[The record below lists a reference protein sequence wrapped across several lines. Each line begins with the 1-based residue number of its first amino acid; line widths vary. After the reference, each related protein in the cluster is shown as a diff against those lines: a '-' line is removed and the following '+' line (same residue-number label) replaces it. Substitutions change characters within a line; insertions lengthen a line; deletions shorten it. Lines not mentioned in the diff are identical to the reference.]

1 MPVNTFLAAGSA
13 AAIAVGSLT
22 LPPPQGPLR
31 VGRTQ
36 WIVTD
41 PDRTDPFDAP
51 HQRQIEIV
59 AWYPAGADAR
69 ATPAPYLLDGLD
81 EVRNF
86 ASLFGNAALF
96 DDVAMLATH
105 AQKDAPPRPGRDRL
119 PLLLFSHGYTSVPS
133 SATALLED
141 LASRGY
147 VVLSIVHPYEASAA
161 TVAGGTVVSML
172 DSGGKFRQPIQDVF
186 SEWETEDAVLN
197 QVTSAS
203 NDAERIRLLREY
215 LSGLGQTHVA
225 LRRWVDDARA
235 VIARLANPPRDT
247 AIERVIARADV
258 HRFGVFG
265 HSMGGVMAAELCL
278 TEKRCAAVLN
288 LDGSPQYGSMID
300 TPLGRPLLMTYSA
313 RRGRIG
319 ASDVI
324 YRRAASRYYRVDVA
338 DMLHLDFTDMALWPA
353 LRDRKA
359 TGALP
364 AEQAI
369 AVTRTIVREFFDQ
382 ELRGR
387 RSKLLNG
394 ERRLAG
400 VEVKRPL
407 NDSNR
412 RHR

>member
-1 MPVNTFLAAGSA
+1 
-13 AAIAVGSLT
+13 
-22 LPPPQGPLR
+22 
-31 VGRTQ
+31 
-36 WIVTD
+36 
-41 PDRTDPFDAP
+41 
-51 HQRQIEIV
+51 
-59 AWYPAGADAR
+59 
-69 ATPAPYLLDGLD
+69 
-81 EVRNF
+81 
-86 ASLFGNAALF
+86 
-96 DDVAMLATH
+96 
-105 AQKDAPPRPGRDRL
+105 
-119 PLLLFSHGYTSVPS
+119 
-133 SATALLED
+133 
-141 LASRGY
+141 
-147 VVLSIVHPYEASAA
+147 
-161 TVAGGTVVSML
+161 
-172 DSGGKFRQPIQDVF
+172 
-186 SEWETEDAVLN
+186 
-197 QVTSAS
+197 
-203 NDAERIRLLREY
+203 
-215 LSGLGQTHVA
+215 
-225 LRRWVDDARA
+225 RRWVDDARA

-258 HRFGVFG
+258 RRFGAFG

-313 RRGRIG
+313 RRGRLG

-338 DMLHLDFTDMALWPA
+338 DTLHLDFTDMALWPA

-387 RSKLLNG
+387 RSKLLND

>member
-1 MPVNTFLAAGSA
+1 MHLNTLLAAGGA
-13 AAIAVGSLT
+13 AALAVGALT
-22 LPPPQGPLR
+22 LPPPQGPLP

-41 PDRTDPFDAP
+41 ADRTDPFDAA
-51 HQRQIEIV
+51 HGRRIEIV
-59 AWYPAGADAR
+59 AWYPAEADAR
-69 ATPAPYLLDGLD
+69 ETPAPYLLDGAD

-86 ASLFGNAALF
+86 ARLFGNAALF
-96 DDVAMLATH
+96 DDVAALATH
-105 AQKDAPPRPGRDRL
+105 AKQDAAPRSGRVRL

-133 SATALLED
+133 SSTALLAD
-141 LASRGY
+141 LASHGY
-147 VVLSIVHPYEASAA
+147 VVLSIVHPYEATAS
-161 TVAGGTVVSML
+161 TVADGTVVSML
-172 DSGGKFRQPIQDVF
+172 DGNGTFRQPIQDVF
-186 SEWETEDAVLN
+186 SEWKTEDAVLS

-203 NDAERIRLLREY
+203 NDAERMRLLREY
-215 LSGLGQTHVA
+215 LGGLVQTHVA

-235 VIARLANPPRDT
+235 VIARLANRPGGT
-247 AIERVIARADV
+247 AMGRVIARADV
-258 HRFGVFG
+258 SRFGVFG

-300 TPLGRPLLMTYSA
+300 TPLERPLLMAYSA
-313 RRGRIG
+313 RRGRLG

-324 YRRAASRYYRVDVA
+324 YKRAASRYYRVDVA
-338 DMLHLDFTDMALWPA
+338 DTLHLDFTDMTLWPA

-364 AEQAI
+364 PAQAI

-400 VEVKRPL
+400 VDVKRP
-407 NDSNR
+407 
-412 RHR
+412 

>member
-1 MPVNTFLAAGSA
+1 MPPNTLLAAGSA

-22 LPPPQGPLR
+22 LPPPEGPLP

-41 PDRTDPFDAP
+41 SNRTDPFDGP
-51 HQRQIEIV
+51 HERRIEVV
-59 AWYPAGADAR
+59 AWYPAGAGGR
-69 ATPAPYLLDGLD
+69 ETPAPYLLDGAD

-86 ASLFGNAALF
+86 ATLFGNAALF
-96 DDVAMLATH
+96 DDVAALATH
-105 AQKDAPPRPGRDRL
+105 AKKDAPPRPGRDRL

-147 VVLSIVHPYEASAA
+147 VILSIVHPYESTAA
-161 TVAGGTVVSML
+161 TVAEGTVVSML
-172 DSGGKFRQPIQDVF
+172 DSAGKLRQPIQDVF
-186 SEWETEDAVLN
+186 SEWRTEDAVLN

-215 LSGLGQTHVA
+215 LGGLGQTHVA

-235 VIARLANPPRDT
+235 VIAHLSSPPPGA
-247 AIERVIARADV
+247 AIGRVIARADV
-258 HRFGVFG
+258 RRFGVFG
-265 HSMGGVMAAELCL
+265 HSMGGVLAAELCL

-313 RRGRIG
+313 RRGRLG
-319 ASDVI
+319 VSDVI
-324 YRRAASRYYRVDVA
+324 YKRAASQYYRVDVA
-338 DMLHLDFTDMALWPA
+338 DTLHLDFTDMALWPA
-353 LRDRKA
+353 LRDRRA
-359 TGALP
+359 TGDLP

-394 ERRLAG
+394 EHRLEG
-400 VEVKRPL
+400 VEVKRP
-407 NDSNR
+407 
-412 RHR
+412 